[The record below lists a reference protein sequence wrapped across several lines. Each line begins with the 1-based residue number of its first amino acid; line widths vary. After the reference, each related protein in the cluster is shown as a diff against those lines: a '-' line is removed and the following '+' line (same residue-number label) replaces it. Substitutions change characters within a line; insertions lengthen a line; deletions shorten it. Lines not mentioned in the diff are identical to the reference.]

1 MSTEAQME
9 ATQCHTAN
17 LIVQMYT
24 HSLGHLTQVA
34 AWYNSWISCK
44 LYNYQINMVNKREP
58 YKWLAMG
65 PGILNFNPNTLD
77 FVRSVKVGE
86 CFFEVA
92 EVSGLNSTTKMG
104 GMDGFLSQRFQ
115 GHQISVRN
123 RMRFPLNQ
131 GIQGKKG
138 KQNNFQKH

>member
-1 MSTEAQME
+1 MQTLQLPDKHGEQEGA
-9 ATQCHTAN
+9 
-17 LIVQMYT
+17 I
-24 HSLGHLTQVA
+24 QVA
-34 AWYNSWISCK
+34 GYGAGEYLISIQIPWI
-44 LYNYQINMVNKREP
+44 L
-58 YKWLAMG
+58 
-65 PGILNFNPNTLD
+65 
-77 FVRSVKVGE
+77 SVLSRWE

>member
-1 MSTEAQME
+1 
-9 ATQCHTAN
+9 
-17 LIVQMYT
+17 L
-24 HSLGHLTQVA
+24 LRG
-34 AWYNSWISCK
+34 
-44 LYNYQINMVNKREP
+44 R
-58 YKWLAMG
+58 
-65 PGILNFNPNTLD
+65 GILDFNPNTLD

-104 GMDGFLSQRFQ
+104 GMDGFLSQHLSYFS
-115 GHQISVRN
+115 GHHISVRN

-138 KQNNFQKH
+138 KQNNFQK

>member
-1 MSTEAQME
+1 MSASFSTSQ
-9 ATQCHTAN
+9 
-17 LIVQMYT
+17 
-24 HSLGHLTQVA
+24 
-34 AWYNSWISCK
+34 
-44 LYNYQINMVNKREP
+44 
-58 YKWLAMG
+58 G

-115 GHQISVRN
+115 GKQPTYIHISDRN
-123 RMRFPLNQ
+123 IGFAFLVVALLKNL
-131 GIQGKKG
+131 
-138 KQNNFQKH
+138 F